1 MSCLLSL
8 GQAIQNLSQG
18 PLPLW
23 LLEPVDGPGG
33 EPGQRF
39 GHSLQDLVGDLLE
52 ESVPP
57 TCSTI
62 QDRCHQ
68 VLEYVISALFH
79 RFRGVVTSSLI
90 GATRS

>member
-1 MSCLLSL
+1 M
-8 GQAIQNLSQG
+8 
-18 PLPLW
+18 
-23 LLEPVDGPGG
+23 
-33 EPGQRF
+33 
-39 GHSLQDLVGDLLE
+39 GDLLE

-57 TCSTI
+57 TCSAI

-79 RFRGVVTSSLI
+79 RFRGVVTRSLI

>member
-1 MSCLLSL
+1 MSEAVNSRV
-8 GQAIQNLSQG
+8 A
-18 PLPLW
+18 LW
-23 LLEPVDGPGG
+23 LLKPVNGPGVR
-33 EPGQRF
+33 PGPRC

-57 TCSTI
+57 TCSMI

-79 RFRGVVTSSLI
+79 RFRGLVTSPLI